1 MSTSLKQDIL
11 NAVTASTLESVTN
24 ANTHKETNWMQYGWI
39 CPKCGA
45 VMAPFVS
52 TCINCRGN
60 YINEITTNTP
70 TEFEKS
76 LQKELWKYSG
86 TTGIVPEA
94 HYETKPIT
102 YAEAHVAERK
112 LN

>member
-24 ANTHKETNWMQYGWI
+24 ANTYKETNWTQYGWI

-45 VMAPFVS
+45 VMAPFVNV
-52 TCINCRGN
+52 CINCRGS

-70 TEFEKS
+70 NEFEKS

-86 TTGIVPEA
+86 TGTAPEA
-94 HYETKPIT
+94 HYGTT

>member
-1 MSTSLKQDIL
+1 MSTSLKEEVL
-11 NAVTASTLESVTN
+11 NTVNSSQSTTTKTSCYGN
-24 ANTHKETNWMQYGWI
+24 YGWI

-70 TEFEKS
+70 TETEKS

-86 TTGIVPEA
+86 TGIAPEA
-94 HYETKPIT
+94 HYGSKPIT
-102 YAEAHVAERK
+102 YAEAHVAERE

>member
-1 MSTSLKQDIL
+1 MSTSLKQDMP
-11 NAVTASTLESVTN
+11 NAVAASTLESVTN
-24 ANTHKETNWMQYGWI
+24 TNMHKETNWTQYGWI
-39 CPKCGA
+39 CPQCGA

-52 TCINCRGN
+52 VCINCRGN
-60 YINEITTNTP
+60 YINEITASTS

-76 LQKELWKYSG
+76 FQKGLW
-86 TTGIVPEA
+86 TCNNAGIAPEA
-94 HYETKPIT
+94 HYGTNSTT